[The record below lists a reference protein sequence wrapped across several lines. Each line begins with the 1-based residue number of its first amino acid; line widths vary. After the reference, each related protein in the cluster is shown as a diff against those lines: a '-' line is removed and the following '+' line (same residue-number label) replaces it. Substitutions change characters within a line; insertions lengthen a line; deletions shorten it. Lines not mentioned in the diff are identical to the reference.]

1 MRAATTRLIEGII
14 PDLALE
20 IVFRCLKLKDDALN
34 ETETVQ
40 VLHTHLQHILHRMHT
55 CGVNMRFLGALRSR
69 FLVTAKQYDLHVVGH
84 IDTVYSSLM
93 FTEVRTA
100 APALPHSRM
109 FWPHRV
115 LWGRGPMDAISDGRA
130 GGQEHDPRPS
140 PRKDEAAQGALQR
153 TLPVHN
159 TPSPSAPHSLC
170 DARGGTA
177 SLRDQHYLY
186 YGGAYADTLTHN
198 RHHPSHTGN
207 WC

>member
-1 MRAATTRLIEGII
+1 MCAQAKEHNDEVRAATTRLIEGII

-69 FLVTAKQYDLHVVGH
+69 FLVTAKQYDLHLMGH

-100 APALPHSRM
+100 A
-109 FWPHRV
+109 
-115 LWGRGPMDAISDGRA
+115 
-130 GGQEHDPRPS
+130 RPS
-140 PRKDEAAQGALQR
+140 PPSHSNVLASSRALGGGYHQMAARVAKNMIRALLREKMKQLKVPSSEPYR
-153 TLPVHN
+153 YTTHTHPSRLPTLAV
-159 TPSPSAPHSLC
+159 C
-170 DARGGTA
+170 DARGGT
-177 SLRDQHYLY
+177 
-186 YGGAYADTLTHN
+186 
-198 RHHPSHTGN
+198 
-207 WC
+207 

>member
-1 MRAATTRLIEGII
+1 MSSYQKPLCSDAFSLWLKGDPLVYAPPSPPSQICHHLLCGWRRGTHLSVACGTRAQAKEHNDEVRAATTRLIEGII

-20 IVFRCLKLKDDALN
+20 IVFRCLKLKDDALY

-100 APALPHSRM
+100 APALPPPHTRT

-115 LWGRGPMDAISDGRA
+115 LWGRGYHIRWPHGW
-130 GGQEHDPRPS
+130 PR
-140 PRKDEAAQGALQR
+140 
-153 TLPVHN
+153 T
-159 TPSPSAPHSLC
+159 
-170 DARGGTA
+170 
-177 SLRDQHYLY
+177 
-186 YGGAYADTLTHN
+186 
-198 RHHPSHTGN
+198 
-207 WC
+207 